1 MNREQ
6 RVLAASISNRKAYNE
21 LSNVIDKQDFRAQY
35 WILWEAIADYY
46 VTDSTVSGVDTSLL
60 LDSLAVAHP
69 RHRET
74 FTAIVEEL
82 GEGVSVPNVVKE
94 YTDLKREGLETR
106 LAEMLLTPDKDED
119 SVNTLMDKW
128 RNISAESVESTTIVN
143 PDISKVMKVYSPDQ
157 LIRVSPQSLNDRL
170 DGGLIAGSQ
179 TILYAPT
186 EVGKSLIAINMACGF
201 LRDGRKVLYGG
212 NEDAAASMIMRFHN
226 NLSAM
231 NKQQILGNPDL
242 AKKRAYMKG
251 IEHLVY
257 QDMAPGSIAEVRK
270 LVEEH
275 SPEVVIIDQ
284 MANME
289 WKGGRDASGTEKITA
304 LSAAFRAMAKEY
316 KFASI
321 LVHQASADAYGRV
334 VLDKSHLHYS
344 NVGVQGQMD
353 VMIGIGMDA
362 TMEQQNRRNMCLT
375 KNKLSGDHSVFPI
388 TVDPALS
395 RVL

>member
-1 MNREQ
+1 
-6 RVLAASISNRKAYNE
+6 
-21 LSNVIDKQDFRAQY
+21 
-35 WILWEAIADYY
+35 
-46 VTDSTVSGVDTSLL
+46 
-60 LDSLAVAHP
+60 
-69 RHRET
+69 
-74 FTAIVEEL
+74 
-82 GEGVSVPNVVKE
+82 
-94 YTDLKREGLETR
+94 
-106 LAEMLLTPDKDED
+106 
-119 SVNTLMDKW
+119 
-128 RNISAESVESTTIVN
+128 
-143 PDISKVMKVYSPDQ
+143 
-157 LIRVSPQSLNDRL
+157 
-170 DGGLIAGSQ
+170 
-179 TILYAPT
+179 
-186 EVGKSLIAINMACGF
+186 
-201 LRDGRKVLYGG
+201 
-212 NEDAAASMIMRFHN
+212 MIMRFHN

>member
-1 MNREQ
+1 MGIGSMNREQ

-128 RNISAESVESTTIVN
+128 RNISAESVESTTIV
-143 PDISKVMKVYSPDQ
+143 
-157 LIRVSPQSLNDRL
+157 
-170 DGGLIAGSQ
+170 
-179 TILYAPT
+179 
-186 EVGKSLIAINMACGF
+186 
-201 LRDGRKVLYGG
+201 DGRKVLYGG